1 MNSQP
6 DNQIAT
12 IIVTAIWYCTS
23 AARIAMFIVALSL
36 ALALTLGTTTA
47 VAQNVSTASEALNF
61 DSAEKR
67 ALYHKLTH
75 EFRCLKC
82 QNQNLAGSAAGLAD
96 DLKNQIYT
104 MVQRGDSSAQIT
116 EYMVA
121 RYGDFVLYKPAFKP
135 LTLLLWVAPFVLLAA
150 GLAFVYRLSHGAR
163 TSEADT
169 NTVHLSDA
177 EAMQRARKLL
187 DAD

>member
-1 MNSQP
+1 MTSQP
-6 DNQIAT
+6 GNQIAT
-12 IIVTAIWYCTS
+12 IVETAIWYCTR
-23 AARIAMFIVALSL
+23 AARMAMFIVALSFTL
-36 ALALTLGTTTA
+36 VLTLGAATA
-47 VAQNVSTASEALNF
+47 VAQDVSTASEALNF
-61 DSAEKR
+61 DSPVKR

-135 LTLLLWVAPFVLLAA
+135 LTLLLWVAPFILLAA
-150 GLAFVYRLSHGAR
+150 GLAFVYRLSR
-163 TSEADT
+163 STRNNEAET
-169 NTVHLSDA
+169 KPVHLSDA
-177 EAMQRARKLL
+177 EAMQRARELL

>member
-1 MNSQP
+1 MISQP
-6 DNQIAT
+6 GNPIGMIVAT
-12 IIVTAIWYCTS
+12 ANRYSTG
-23 AARIAMFIVALSL
+23 AARMAIFIIALSCT
-36 ALALTLGTTTA
+36 LALTLGATA
-47 VAQNVSTASEALNF
+47 AISQDGNTASEALNF
-61 DSAEKR
+61 DSPEKR

-135 LTLLLWVAPFVLLAA
+135 LTLLLWIAPFVLLAT
-150 GLAFVYRLSHGAR
+150 GLVFVYRLSRSTG

-169 NTVHLSDA
+169 NPVHLSDA

>member
-1 MNSQP
+1 MNSQLF
-6 DNQIAT
+6 NQFVSIRQSANQLLSRAT
-12 IIVTAIWYCTS
+12 LVVLVTLAITC
-23 AARIAMFIVALSL
+23 SL
-36 ALALTLGTTTA
+36 FTTA
-47 VAQNVSTASEALNF
+47 AISQDVSTASQALSF
-61 DSAEKR
+61 DSSEKR
-67 ALYHKLTH
+67 ALYDKLTH

-96 DLKNQIYT
+96 DLKNQIYA
-104 MVQRGDSSAQIT
+104 MVQRGDSAAQIT

-135 LTLLLWVAPFVLLAA
+135 LTLLLWIGPFVLLAA
-150 GLAFVYRLSHGAR
+150 GLAFVYRLSRSSR
-163 TSEADT
+163 TDKSDSNPAQ
-169 NTVHLSDA
+169 VSDA